1 MIYGMTL
8 AGAIHTV
15 LAISGIAVG
24 MLQFVRPKRGPPH
37 RARGYA
43 FVYAML
49 IADGAA
55 MLVFQFTGKFNIL
68 HVGAIV
74 NLACIVAAVIPVLRT
89 PRPPN
94 WKNQHYYRMCWSYV
108 GLLAAAATELVVRTS
123 HLATREQA
131 WTVTAAIS
139 TLVTAIGYVIINR
152 YRPHSSSQPDA
163 SDSMIPQ
170 DAAPS

>member
-1 MIYGMTL
+1 MMAGLTL

-15 LAISGIAVG
+15 LAIAGIVVG
-24 MLQFVRPKRGPPH
+24 LFQFLRPQGGPIH

-55 MLVFQFTGKFNIL
+55 MLIFQFTGKFNIL
-68 HVGAIV
+68 HIGAIV
-74 NLACIVAAVIPVLRT
+74 NLVCVAAAVIPVLRT
-89 PRPPN
+89 PRPAN
-94 WKNQHYYRMCWSYV
+94 WKNQHYHWTSWSYV

-131 WTVTAAIS
+131 WMVTAATS
-139 TLVTAIGYVIINR
+139 ALVTAIGYVLINR
-152 YRPHSSSQPDA
+152 HRPVTGSQPSSGGVTIQHDG
-163 SDSMIPQ
+163 
-170 DAAPS
+170 APS